1 MLKHLYVKNFILIDE
16 ADLDFDAGFSVFTG
30 ETGAGKSILID
41 AISLL
46 CGQRAQA
53 GFVKKGENK
62 ALIEGVFDF
71 SANPRVLALL
81 QEAGF
86 DGEEDVVIS
95 REIGAEGKSQ
105 MRLNHRVTTAN
116 FIRELLGHEI
126 DIHSQHDTQYLL
138 NRSSFL
144 NLLDQYLDDEA
155 LLSSVKTQFKA
166 YRQLKDQLEEAR
178 SPKAEQDLEFLRFQ
192 LNEIEQAQLKP
203 GEEEKLEAIERRI
216 AAREKIYQRVAESL
230 EILDGEQ
237 SMVPQL
243 YEAARLT
250 GGFPEETE
258 LAEISE
264 ALNEH
269 YYGLQDL
276 KERLQ
281 RYFESLEFSE
291 EQINEVQS
299 RLFEINRL
307 KRKYGRSLN
316 EILEKGESFRLQ
328 LNQQEHR
335 QEYLQELQ
343 KQVQTAYKQFEE
355 TALKL
360 RQVRQQKALALQKE
374 VEIHLHDLMLPHARF
389 ILQLKDAK
397 PSAHGLDEADF
408 MISMNPG
415 EPVRSLAQVAS
426 GGELSRLM
434 LGLKTIFTRL
444 EGIQTVIFDEIDT
457 GVSGQV
463 ATATGLKMSL
473 LARDA
478 QVFSVTHLA
487 QVAACADQHYHV
499 TKRQGQDFTETQIQC
514 LSEDERIDQLAL
526 ISQGELSD
534 TARQAAQELYQRNQ
548 KKVKEARSA

>member
-178 SPKAEQDLEFLRFQ
+178 SPKAEQDLEFR
-192 LNEIEQAQLKP
+192 
-203 GEEEKLEAIERRI
+203 
-216 AAREKIYQRVAESL
+216 
-230 EILDGEQ
+230 
-237 SMVPQL
+237 
-243 YEAARLT
+243 
-250 GGFPEETE
+250 GF
-258 LAEISE
+258 S
-264 ALNEH
+264 
-269 YYGLQDL
+269 
-276 KERLQ
+276 
-281 RYFESLEFSE
+281 
-291 EQINEVQS
+291 
-299 RLFEINRL
+299 
-307 KRKYGRSLN
+307 
-316 EILEKGESFRLQ
+316 
-328 LNQQEHR
+328 
-335 QEYLQELQ
+335 
-343 KQVQTAYKQFEE
+343 
-355 TALKL
+355 
-360 RQVRQQKALALQKE
+360 
-374 VEIHLHDLMLPHARF
+374 
-389 ILQLKDAK
+389 
-397 PSAHGLDEADF
+397 
-408 MISMNPG
+408 
-415 EPVRSLAQVAS
+415 
-426 GGELSRLM
+426 
-434 LGLKTIFTRL
+434 
-444 EGIQTVIFDEIDT
+444 
-457 GVSGQV
+457 
-463 ATATGLKMSL
+463 
-473 LARDA
+473 
-478 QVFSVTHLA
+478 
-487 QVAACADQHYHV
+487 
-499 TKRQGQDFTETQIQC
+499 
-514 LSEDERIDQLAL
+514 
-526 ISQGELSD
+526 
-534 TARQAAQELYQRNQ
+534 
-548 KKVKEARSA
+548 

>member
-86 DGEEDVVIS
+86 DGEEDMVIS

-203 GEEEKLEAIERRI
+203 GEDEELEAIERRI

-237 SMVPQL
+237 SAVPQL

-307 KRKYGRSLN
+307 KRKYGRSLD
-316 EILEKGESFRLQ
+316 EILEKGESFRQQ

-343 KQVQTAYKQFEE
+343 KHVQTAYKQFEE
-355 TALKL
+355 SALKL
-360 RQVRQQKALALQKE
+360 RQIRQQKALALQKE

-415 EPVRSLAQVAS
+415 EPVRSLTQVAS

-463 ATATGLKMSL
+463 ATAIGLKMSL

-514 LSEDERIDQLAL
+514 LSKEERIDQLAL

-548 KKVKEARSA
+548 KKVNEARSV

>member
-1 MLKHLYVKNFILIDE
+1 M
-16 ADLDFDAGFSVFTG
+16 DFDAGFSVFTG

-53 GFVKKGENK
+53 GFVKKGEAK

-71 SANPRVLALL
+71 TQNPRVLTML

-86 DGEEDVVIS
+86 DGDEDVVIS
-95 REIGAEGKSQ
+95 REISAEGKSQ

-116 FIRELLGHEI
+116 LIRDLLSHEI

-144 NLLDQYLDDEA
+144 NLLDQYLDEDELIA
-155 LLSSVKTQFKA
+155 AVKEQFKT
-166 YRQLKDQLEEAR
+166 YHQLKDQLEEAR

-203 GEEEKLEAIERRI
+203 GEDEELEAIEHRI

-237 SMVPQL
+237 SAVPQL

-250 GGFPEETE
+250 GGFPEEKE

-281 RYFESLEFSE
+281 SYFESLEFSE

-307 KRKYGRSLN
+307 KRKYGRSLD
-316 EILEKGESFRLQ
+316 EILEKEANFRQQ
-328 LNQQEHR
+328 LDQQEHR
-335 QEYLQELQ
+335 QEYLQQLQ
-343 KQVQTAYKQFEE
+343 LQVQSAYQQFEA

-360 RQVRQQKALALQKE
+360 RQVRQQKALSLQKE

-389 ILQLKDAK
+389 VLHLKEAK
-397 PSAHGLDEADF
+397 PSIHGLDEADF

-415 EPVRSLAQVAS
+415 EPVRSLTQVAS

-463 ATATGLKMSL
+463 ATAIGLKMSL
-473 LARDA
+473 LAHDA

-487 QVAACADQHYHV
+487 QVAACSGFY
-499 TKRQGQDFTETQIQC
+499 R
-514 LSEDERIDQLAL
+514 
-526 ISQGELSD
+526 D
-534 TARQAAQELYQRNQ
+534 TNSAAE
-548 KKVKEARSA
+548 

>member
-86 DGEEDVVIS
+86 DGEEDMVIS

-203 GEEEKLEAIERRI
+203 GEDEELEAIERRI

-237 SMVPQL
+237 SAVPQL

-316 EILEKGESFRLQ
+316 EILEKGESFQLQ

-355 TALKL
+355 TAMKL

-415 EPVRSLAQVAS
+415 EPVRSLTQVAS

-457 GVSGQV
+457 GISGRTAQKVSEKMAVIGKHHQV
-463 ATATGLKMSL
+463 LCITHLPQIAAMADIHFEIEKHQRGTETITEIHPLEGEDSVRE
-473 LARDA
+473 LARLLGGA
-478 QVFSVTHLA
+478 EITQAVYQNAKEMKELA
-487 QVAACADQHYHV
+487 QVHKN
-499 TKRQGQDFTETQIQC
+499 TR
-514 LSEDERIDQLAL
+514 
-526 ISQGELSD
+526 
-534 TARQAAQELYQRNQ
+534 
-548 KKVKEARSA
+548 VK

>member
-1 MLKHLYVKNFILIDE
+1 M
-16 ADLDFDAGFSVFTG
+16 
-30 ETGAGKSILID
+30 
-41 AISLL
+41 
-46 CGQRAQA
+46 
-53 GFVKKGENK
+53 
-62 ALIEGVFDF
+62 
-71 SANPRVLALL
+71 
-81 QEAGF
+81 
-86 DGEEDVVIS
+86 
-95 REIGAEGKSQ
+95 
-105 MRLNHRVTTAN
+105 
-116 FIRELLGHEI
+116 
-126 DIHSQHDTQYLL
+126 
-138 NRSSFL
+138 
-144 NLLDQYLDDEA
+144 DQYLDDEA
-155 LLSSVKTQFKA
+155 LLASVRTQFKA
-166 YRQLKDQLEEAR
+166 YRQLNDQLEEAC

-203 GEEEKLEAIERRI
+203 GEDEELEAIERRI

-237 SMVPQL
+237 SAVPQL

-307 KRKYGRSLN
+307 KRKYGRSLD
-316 EILEKGESFRLQ
+316 EILEKGESFRQQ

-355 TALKL
+355 SALKL
-360 RQVRQQKALALQKE
+360 RQIRQQKALALQKE

-389 ILQLKDAK
+389 ILHLKDAK

-415 EPVRSLAQVAS
+415 EPVRSLTQVAS

-463 ATATGLKMSL
+463 ATAIGLKMSL

-514 LSEDERIDQLAL
+514 LSKEERIDQLAL

-548 KKVKEARSA
+548 KKVNEARSV

>member
-53 GFVKKGENK
+53 GFVKQGENK

-71 SANPRVLALL
+71 STNPRVLALL

-86 DGEEDVVIS
+86 DGDEDVVIN
-95 REIGAEGKSQ
+95 REISAEGKSQ

-116 FIRELLGHEI
+116 FIRELLGYEI

-138 NRSSFL
+138 NRNSFL

-155 LLSSVKTQFKA
+155 LLASVRTQFKA
-166 YRQLKDQLEEAR
+166 YRQLNDQLEEAC

-203 GEEEKLEAIERRI
+203 GEDEELEAIERRI

-237 SMVPQL
+237 SAVPQL

-307 KRKYGRSLN
+307 KRKYGRSLD
-316 EILEKGESFRLQ
+316 EILEKGESFRQQ

-355 TALKL
+355 SALKL
-360 RQVRQQKALALQKE
+360 RQIRQQKALALQKE

-389 ILQLKDAK
+389 ILHLKDAK

-415 EPVRSLAQVAS
+415 EPVRSLTQVAS

-457 GVSGQV
+457 GVSGQG
-463 ATATGLKMSL
+463 ATAIGLKMSL

-514 LSEDERIDQLAL
+514 LSKEERIDQLAL

-548 KKVKEARSA
+548 KKVNEARSV

>member
-53 GFVKKGENK
+53 GFVKQGENK

-71 SANPRVLALL
+71 STNPRVLALL

-86 DGEEDVVIS
+86 DGDEDVVIN
-95 REIGAEGKSQ
+95 REISAEGKSQ

-116 FIRELLGHEI
+116 FIRELLGYEI

-138 NRSSFL
+138 NRNSFL

-155 LLSSVKTQFKA
+155 LLASVRTQFKA
-166 YRQLKDQLEEAR
+166 YRQLNDQLEEAC

-203 GEEEKLEAIERRI
+203 GEDEELGAIERRI

-237 SMVPQL
+237 SAVPQL

-307 KRKYGRSLN
+307 KRKYGRSLD
-316 EILEKGESFRLQ
+316 EILEKGESFRQQ

-355 TALKL
+355 SALKL
-360 RQVRQQKALALQKE
+360 RQIRQQKALALQKE

-389 ILQLKDAK
+389 ILHLKDAK

-415 EPVRSLAQVAS
+415 EPVRSLTQVAS

-463 ATATGLKMSL
+463 ATAIGLKMSL

-514 LSEDERIDQLAL
+514 LSKEERIDQLAL

-548 KKVKEARSA
+548 KKVNEARSV